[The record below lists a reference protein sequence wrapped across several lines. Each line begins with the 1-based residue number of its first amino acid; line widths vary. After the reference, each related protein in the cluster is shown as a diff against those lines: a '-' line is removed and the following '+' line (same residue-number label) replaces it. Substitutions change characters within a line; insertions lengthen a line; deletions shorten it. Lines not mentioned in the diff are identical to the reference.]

1 MDPDF
6 RVRLAAIDHLQ
17 ALQLRYDDM
26 IPRREILRNLLVDD
40 RSYALFNPQA
50 GIHRPRLFRG
60 TAALT
65 IVTAAP
71 HPSRPPPY
79 DDAFDEASGTIVY
92 SYRAG
97 SIDSADNRALRAA
110 CAEQVPL
117 IYLMG
122 IAPSVYALS
131 APVFVVQDMPEQR
144 AVLVQ
149 IGSRATDLTPEGPR
163 SDIDVRRYALGE
175 ARYRLHQHQFRF
187 SVLAAYQHRCTICAL
202 KERSLLQAAHIVDDA
217 HELGQPSV
225 RNGLS
230 LCAIHHLAYDRHV
243 LGIDTAGTVHI
254 ASRLLD
260 EKDGPMLRQGLQG
273 FHLAQIS
280 MPRRPHDRPDPERL
294 GLHYEGF
301 LAA

>member
-1 MDPDF
+1 MDADF
-6 RVRLAAIDHLQ
+6 HVRLAAIDHLQ
-17 ALQLRYDDM
+17 ALQIRYDDM
-26 IPRREILRNLLVDD
+26 IPRREILKNLLVDD

-60 TAALT
+60 PAALT

-79 DDAFDEASGTIVY
+79 EDAFDQAAGTIVY

-97 SIDSADNRALRAA
+97 SIDSPDNRALRAA
-110 CAEQVPL
+110 YAEQAPL

-144 AVLVQ
+144 SVLMQ
-149 IGSRATDLTPEGPR
+149 IGSRATDLTPEGLR

-187 SVLAAYQHRCTICAL
+187 SVLAAYQQRCTICAL

-217 HELGQPSV
+217 HDLGSAV
-225 RNGLS
+225 R
-230 LCAIHHLAYDRHV
+230 
-243 LGIDTAGTVHI
+243 
-254 ASRLLD
+254 
-260 EKDGPMLRQGLQG
+260 
-273 FHLAQIS
+273 
-280 MPRRPHDRPDPERL
+280 
-294 GLHYEGF
+294 
-301 LAA
+301 